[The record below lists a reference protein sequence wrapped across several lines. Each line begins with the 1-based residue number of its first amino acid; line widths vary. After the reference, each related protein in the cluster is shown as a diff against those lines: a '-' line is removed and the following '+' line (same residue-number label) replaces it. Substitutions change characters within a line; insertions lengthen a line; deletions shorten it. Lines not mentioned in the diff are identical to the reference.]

1 MSKVPVSSPLELKI
15 STVVAV
21 AVLLRKTDVDAL
33 NAAMHEITNGDT
45 DYFDGEP
52 AIFDIGSI
60 PPSEPMPNWAALV
73 ALFRY
78 YRLNPVAVRNAS
90 PDMVG
95 DILAQGLSLDT
106 EVTPHR
112 TAEDE
117 QEAVIIDSNPMRA
130 PISSQ
135 MASTEGGEQPA
146 MIIDTPIRA
155 GQRVYAKGRDL
166 IVTAAVNNGAE
177 VIADGSIHVYAPL
190 RGRAL
195 AGASGNDDARIFA
208 LCMEAEL
215 VSIAGVYRNFENG
228 LPHEFVRAP
237 VEVRLNG
244 QKIDITA
251 MNLAKL

>member
-1 MSKVPVSSPLELKI
+1 MSKSPVSSPLELKI

-33 NAAMHEITNGDT
+33 NAAMHEITNGET

-52 AIFDIGSI
+52 AIFDIANV
-60 PPSEPMPNWAALV
+60 PPGEAPPNWAALV

-90 PDMVG
+90 PEMVG

-106 EVTPHR
+106 EVTPR
-112 TAEDE
+112 RSNE
-117 QEAVIIDSNPMRA
+117 QEQQAVMLEPEPMQVPA
-130 PISSQ
+130 VAQ
-135 MASTEGGEQPA
+135 ALADEGGEHPA
-146 MIIDTPIRA
+146 MIIDTPVRA
-155 GQRVYAKGRDL
+155 GQRIYAKGRDL
-166 IVTAAVNNGAE
+166 IVTAAVNDGAE

-244 QKIDITA
+244 PKIDITA
-251 MNLAKL
+251 MNMAKL

>member
-21 AVLLRKTDVDAL
+21 AVLLRKTDIDVL
-33 NAAMHEITNGDT
+33 NAAMHEITNGET

-52 AIFDIGSI
+52 AIFDIGSV
-60 PPSEPMPNWAALV
+60 PPGEPMPNWAALV

-95 DILAQGLSLDT
+95 EILAHGLSLDT
-106 EVTPHR
+106 EVTPR
-112 TAEDE
+112 RSSE
-117 QEAVIIDSNPMRA
+117 QEQEVLQIEPAPMQV
-130 PISSQ
+130 PLTLQ
-135 MASTEGGEQPA
+135 TASGEGGEQPA
-146 MIIDTPIRA
+146 MIIDTPVRA

-244 QKIDITA
+244 PKIDITA
-251 MNLAKL
+251 INMAKP